1 MVNAADVAGAVSDAN
16 AVLAAVPAPDWKF
29 EFTYGPTIG
38 TPDPGGWINSRHEM
52 RLGPPYVARV
62 SPNKWGATVLMDPI
76 NAVKD
81 PYVDAAQNDFLT
93 DDLYTRYVVTS
104 AREMHLIVAEAA
116 LAAGN
121 TAGFATAINA
131 LRAIDGLTAWTGG
144 AGQPTALAMLQY
156 ERQSSLFLTGRR
168 LADEYR
174 FGLPAAN
181 WNAGSQALTQPG
193 LFLPITSREC
203 LSNPNIGAEHCSGG

>member
-1 MVNAADVAGAVSDAN
+1 
-16 AVLAAVPAPDWKF
+16 
-29 EFTYGPTIG
+29 
-38 TPDPGGWINSRHEM
+38 
-52 RLGPPYVARV
+52 
-62 SPNKWGATVLMDPI
+62 
-76 NAVKD
+76 
-81 PYVDAAQNDFLT
+81 
-93 DDLYTRYVVTS
+93 
-104 AREMHLIVAEAA
+104 MHLIVAEAA

-121 TAGFATAINA
+121 TAGFATAIKA